1 MIKITFLLTISLLL
15 HFFANAQKTFEGSIF
30 FAKITN
36 VDTSYYA
43 YHVKGDMVRVD
54 ELDKKKEIINS
65 LLVDLKSQDM
75 TAISPSRKMFMKL
88 HSNPYIPKE
97 DKSFEI
103 KKTTNKKKI
112 MGYEC
117 FQWRVKNK
125 SQNTEIT
132 YWVADDSFC
141 FFEDLMKILN
151 RSEKQAK
158 FFLQIPDIS
167 CYGPLQSEERTL
179 LRDSKM
185 TLSVIDIKKT
195 KLDNSLFK
203 IPESFKN
210 FER

>member
-1 MIKITFLLTISLLL
+1 MIKFTFSLIIVV
-15 HFFANAQKTFEGSIF
+15 FFYFSSIAQKTFEGSIF
-30 FAKITN
+30 FVKITN

-54 ELDKKKEIINS
+54 ELDKRKEIINS

-75 TAISPSRKMFMKL
+75 TALSPSRKMFMKL
-88 HSNPYIPKE
+88 HSNPYVPKE

-117 FQWRVKNK
+117 NQWRVKNK
-125 SQNTEIT
+125 AQNTEIT

-141 FFEDLMKILN
+141 FFGDLMKILN

-158 FFLQIPDIS
+158 FFLQIPNIS

-195 KLDNSLFK
+195 KLENSLFQ
-203 IPESFKN
+203 IPSTFKN